1 MKAAVIQ
8 FPGSNCDR
16 DMAVALEQTGADVS
30 IVWHKDAELPQGV
43 DLVAIPGG
51 FSFGDMEC
59 TDDTIDEF
67 NKLLHWKESYQ
78 STNSVNLCGHDTILS
93 VLKLLFDCLNC
104 CTVKEHQKYFNWQWI
119 LSILLSYLHLA
130 GKMDY
135 SLDCCSHLK

>member
-1 MKAAVIQ
+1 MIFSWKDNVKECFRSDGLSYVATIVKV
-8 FPGSNCDR
+8 CD
-16 DMAVALEQTGADVS
+16 DKSGFV
-30 IVWHKDAELPQGV
+30 
-43 DLVAIPGG
+43 GG